1 MRSSGGIFL
10 KPEDFLPDGK
20 PGDSK
25 DFLVT
30 VITNTGVSYEA
41 PLTVTLP
48 LPEESPSEAE
58 EEPVPSAPD
67 DTDAAVPIAKKS
79 IAPLLLG
86 CAGAAIVLAVA
97 LSLFLTKKKK

>member
-1 MRSSGGIFL
+1 MRELNVVISGF
-10 KPEDFLPDGK
+10 DHYDGVEVNPAVEVPK
-20 PGDSK
+20 AIAEQG
-25 DFLVT
+25 L
-30 VITNTGVSYEA
+30 GVS
-41 PLTVTLP
+41 
-48 LPEESPSEAE
+48 
-58 EEPVPSAPD
+58 SAPD